1 MRAPRKY
8 PPTYRA
14 GTPRARSNSTYN
26 TYLLER
32 HPTLNSEPQKIFITI
47 HNTVTMTSENTPTDA
62 TSLSS
67 KLEATTKE
75 QPKKKNVIRMG
86 ANGVLLKNFE
96 TVLHDVFSS
105 SSSCTDPCQQALNVL
120 SPQYSKLPPFL
131 KELEE
136 TQIMEIARAGWW
148 DEDEGAS
155 SPQNVHNNCNND
167 DEHHGSNGTSSPLL
181 SPPWPFDK
189 RTNLPSFGCVRG
201 ASDCTHRKPKK
212 TKTGKD
218 KGGVGDIYYNH
229 ERAWRKEMQLA
240 NMIQCVLA
248 LLPDH
253 VRHQS
258 APAND
263 DKSKSTRKYRI
274 VDFAGGTGH
283 LAVPLALLLPQCEV
297 VCVDLKKWSLDLL
310 HRRVDGVEENEDGDE
325 EEISSLLDK
334 NTQNGQHKKPC
345 NSNIIQVSQK
355 VPNLSTY
362 FGSIQ
367 SYADDFDIGISLHA
381 CGEASDCVLRKC
393 LEQKASWVV
402 CSCCCGKLRRE
413 ALNPYIFQSTGG
425 NEKEISYPQSKI
437 LSSFMNVTVDNDD
450 GDDNARR
457 FDEIARAADYSELG
471 DVRKPRN
478 ACRRAAKSL
487 VEWDRLLY
495 CKEHG
500 DTDGCVSVV
509 LTRMVPWE
517 ASTKNDILI
526 GWYDPSCNPYR
537 RRGAACEDTAC
548 DNMSNEDLISD
559 MPPDDPASQVDFQIA
574 LRHLFGG
581 SAAHENGKDTV
592 PDTNIIACDQN
603 DWSAE
608 EVKEIKTQLETFVN
622 DCAEGTLR
630 FHRGMGPRKRKLIHY
645 VAEIMGLRHW
655 GEGKKDAEKIVVVA
669 R

>member
-1 MRAPRKY
+1 
-8 PPTYRA
+8 
-14 GTPRARSNSTYN
+14 
-26 TYLLER
+26 
-32 HPTLNSEPQKIFITI
+32 
-47 HNTVTMTSENTPTDA
+47 MTSETPPTATD
-62 TSLSS
+62 SDSS
-67 KLEATTKE
+67 TAAVATT
-75 QPKKKNVIRMG
+75 QQQPPKKIIRKG
-86 ANGVLLKNFE
+86 ANGVLLKIFE

-105 SSSCTDPCQQALNVL
+105 TSSSCTEICQQALHVL
-120 SPQYSKLPPFL
+120 SPRYSKLPPFL
-131 KELEE
+131 EESEEKE
-136 TQIMEIARAGWW
+136 IIEIARAGWW
-148 DEDEGAS
+148 YEDEEAAS

-167 DEHHGSNGTSSPLL
+167 DIMHHGSNGTKSPPL

-189 RTNLPSFGCVRG
+189 STNLPSCGCVRG
-201 ASDCTHRKPKK
+201 GGDSTHRKPKK

-218 KGGVGDIYYNH
+218 KGGVGDVYNDQ
-229 ERAWRKEMQLA
+229 RAWRKEMQLA

-258 APAND
+258 SASHGGDGND
-263 DKSKSTRKYRI
+263 DESKSKRKYRI

-310 HRRVDGVEENEDGDE
+310 HRRVDGVVVENGDGDE
-325 EEISSLLDK
+325 EEITSLLDK
-334 NTQNGQHKKPC
+334 NTQNGQHKQPC
-345 NSNIIQVSQK
+345 NYNIVQVSQK

-362 FGSIQ
+362 LGSIQ
-367 SYADDFDIGISLHA
+367 SYTEDFDIGISLHA

-402 CSCCCGKLRRE
+402 CSCCCGKLRRD

-425 NEKEISYPQSKI
+425 NEKEISYPQSKT
-437 LSSFMNVTVDNDD
+437 LSSFMNATVDNDD
-450 GDDNARR
+450 NDDDDNNTRRVLSSER

-495 CKEHG
+495 CKEYD
-500 DTDGCVSVV
+500 DTDNNVRVV

-537 RRGAACEDTAC
+537 RRGAASDDTAS
-548 DNMSNEDLISD
+548 DNTSKEDLVSD
-559 MPPDDPASQVDFQIA
+559 MPPDDSASQIDFQIA
-574 LRHLFGG
+574 LQHLFGG
-581 SAAHENGKDTV
+581 SASHENGKGTV
-592 PDTNIIACDQN
+592 PDMSCDQN

-608 EVKEIKTQLETFVN
+608 EMTEIQMQLESFVN
-622 DCAEGTLR
+622 TGSENTLR
-630 FHRGMGPRKRKLIHY
+630 FDRGMGPRKRKLIHY
-645 VAEIMGLRHW
+645 VAEKMNLRHW

-669 R
+669 CRRSG